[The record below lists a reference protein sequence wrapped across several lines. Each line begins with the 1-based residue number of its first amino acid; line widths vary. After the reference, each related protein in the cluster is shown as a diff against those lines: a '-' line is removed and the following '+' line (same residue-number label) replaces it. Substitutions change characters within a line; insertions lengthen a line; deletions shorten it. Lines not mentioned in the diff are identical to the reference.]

1 MNENI
6 PDKNLFMMC
15 RKLNTGALSAL
26 PKGFFFR
33 LCKKD
38 ELNIWKDM
46 HFDDKN
52 TALEYRGYMDKFF
65 DDVYA
70 PYGDLFF
77 ERCLFVC
84 DNKDKPVATCF
95 SWKIYDK
102 ITTLHWFKVVKEYE
116 NRGIGRALLSKV
128 MSELKGSEY
137 PVFLHTQPSS
147 YRAIKLYTDFGF
159 EFITDK
165 YIGARKNELDESL
178 PVLKKFMTPTSF
190 EKIKTAQAPKFFTD
204 AIPKDDINRF

>member
-1 MNENI
+1 MAQNI

-15 RKLNTGALSAL
+15 SKLNIDALSSL
-26 PKGFFFR
+26 PEGFTFR

-46 HFDDKN
+46 HFDDKKI
-52 TALEYRGYMDKFF
+52 ALEYRGYMDKFF
-65 DDVYA
+65 NDVYA

-77 ERCLFVC
+77 DKCLFVC
-84 DNKDKPVATCF
+84 DKDDTPVAICF

-116 NRGIGRALLSKV
+116 NLGIGRALLSKV
-128 MSELKGSEY
+128 MSEIKDCEY

-159 EFITDK
+159 EFITDE
-165 YIGARKNELDESL
+165 YVGARKNELDDSL
-178 PVLKKFMTPTSF
+178 PILKEFMTDDSF
-190 EKIKTAQAPKFFTD
+190 KKIKTTNAPKYFLNT
-204 AIPKDDINRF
+204 IPKDDINRF